1 MHRTKQRQGF
11 TIAEITIGVT
21 VFVVVAVIGI
31 TMLNPAGQLAR
42 GRNSQRNSH
51 INTLLNAVR
60 QNISDN
66 RSGFSCAAGSIP
78 TTTVRMATVGATTTY
93 DIAPCLVSVYL
104 QKMPFDPSA
113 AGAHYGGTTD
123 YDSAYYIVR
132 NASSGAITISAPF
145 AEMGKIISIT
155 R

>member
-1 MHRTKQRQGF
+1 MHQRKKQRGF
-11 TIAEITIGVT
+11 TIAEITIGVM

-51 INTLLNAVR
+51 INTLMNVVR

-66 RSGFSCAAGSIP
+66 RSGFSCSAGSIP
-78 TTTVRMATVGATTTY
+78 TTTVRMATAGATTTY
-93 DIAPCLVSVYL
+93 DIGPCLVPVYL

-113 AGAHYGGTTD
+113 SGAHYGGTTD
-123 YDSAYYIVR
+123 YDSAYYIIR
-132 NASSGAITISAPF
+132 NASSGVITISAPF
-145 AEMGKIISIT
+145 AEAGKVISIT